1 MADTLSGTSIADM
14 QSAAHNAS
22 NNTPDSTDPFDHP
35 APGLVALFSDFND
48 SILAMRQLLEEAIPT
63 DLGIVLTDAL
73 QMVGLRCQIGLKLA
87 SDTPVEYTP
96 TDTRILHPHTA
107 ALCGF

>member
-14 QSAAHNAS
+14 QSAARNAS
-22 NNTPDSTDPFDHP
+22 NNTPDSTDQFDP
-35 APGLVALFSDFND
+35 APGLVALFSDIND

-73 QMVGLRCQIGLKLA
+73 QIVSLRCQIGLELA
-87 SDTPVEYTP
+87 SGTPVEYTP

>member
-1 MADTLSGTSIADM
+1 MADTAHGTSAADV
-14 QSAAHNAS
+14 STAARNAS
-22 NNTPDSTDPFDHP
+22 NNPLNSTDPFDP
-35 APGLVALFSDFND
+35 APGLVALFSDIND

-73 QMVGLRCQIGLKLA
+73 QMVSLRCQIGLKLA
-87 SDTPVEYTP
+87 SGTPVEDTP